1 MGETIRLT
9 AADGHEF
16 NAYLAKPQGKPR
28 GAIIVVQ
35 EIFGVNHHIR
45 SVTDRFTADGY
56 VSIAPALFDR
66 FARNVDMGYTPET
79 TALGRKI
86 KVQVTPEM
94 AMEDLA
100 VTVDAVAHA
109 GNVGIVG
116 YCWGGFITWLAS
128 AMVGGI
134 TCAVPYYGGG
144 MLEHQDIQPRVP
156 VLGHFGERDAII
168 PAIGVKQLQAKHPSH
183 TFHLYAADHGFNC
196 DERASYD
203 RAAADLAR
211 ERTLA
216 FFRQHVG

>member
-1 MGETIRLT
+1 MGETLRLT

-16 NAYLAKPQGKPR
+16 TAYLAKPQGKPR
-28 GAIIVVQ
+28 GAIIVVP

-56 VSIAPALFDR
+56 VTIAPALFDR
-66 FARNVDMGYTPET
+66 FARNVDMGYTPES

-86 KVQVTPEM
+86 KVQITQEM
-94 AMEDLA
+94 AMDDLA
-100 VTVDAVAHA
+100 ATVDVVAHA

-128 AMVGGI
+128 AFLGGI

-144 MLEHQDIQPRVP
+144 ILEHLDIEPRVP
-156 VLGHFGERDAII
+156 VLGHFGDRDAII
-168 PAIGVKQLQAKHPSH
+168 PAIGVKQLQTKHPSH
-183 TFHLYAADHGFNC
+183 KFYLYAADHGFNC
-196 DERASYD
+196 DERGSFD
-203 RAAADLAR
+203 QAAADLAR

-216 FFRQHVG
+216 FFREHVG